1 MWKKCWKSCSKHKA
15 QIIRLLNCLTI
26 CCLIIEAD
34 KFRVIKAATVA
45 IGLPNKNT
53 RDVISSFGAAFFIGG
68 EYIVR
73 SAHVFSQCLKY
84 NM

>member
-1 MWKKCWKSCSKHKA
+1 M
-15 QIIRLLNCLTI
+15 
-26 CCLIIEAD
+26 IEAD
-34 KFRVIKAATVA
+34 KFRVIKAATVV

-53 RDVISSFGAAFFIGG
+53 RDVISSFGTGFLIGG
-68 EYIVR
+68 EYIVS

>member
-1 MWKKCWKSCSKHKA
+1 M
-15 QIIRLLNCLTI
+15 
-26 CCLIIEAD
+26 IEAD

-45 IGLPNKNT
+45 IGLANKIT
-53 RDVISSFGAAFFIGG
+53 RDVISSLGTGFFIGG
-68 EYIVR
+68 EYIVS